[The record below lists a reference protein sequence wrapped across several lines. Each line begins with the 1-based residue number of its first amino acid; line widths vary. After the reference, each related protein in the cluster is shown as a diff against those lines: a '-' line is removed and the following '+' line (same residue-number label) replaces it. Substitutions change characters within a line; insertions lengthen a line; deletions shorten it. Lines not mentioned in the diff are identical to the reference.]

1 MSEQRKKPQL
11 NMRYYNGEIDDDLPY
26 TGVLNYDEEIF
37 ILFKELRT
45 LNWLNIR
52 PPVAIRAAGE
62 TSKSC
67 YANATA
73 LRGALFTYT
82 QIIRQTDPQVLEL
95 AAEYHQAVRDLIA
108 YAVTEKIT
116 WQSFNLK
123 E

>member
-1 MSEQRKKPQL
+1 M
-11 NMRYYNGEIDDDLPY
+11 
-26 TGVLNYDEEIF
+26 
-37 ILFKELRT
+37 
-45 LNWLNIR
+45 NWLNIR

-67 YANATA
+67 YAKATA
-73 LRGALFTYT
+73 LRSALFTYT

-116 WQSFNLK
+116 WQSFSLK